1 MNPRPFRIGDRV
13 RVRRTRNTGVIVAIL
28 PLELHVE
35 LHPTWPFYRDRRVA
49 VDAREIELAPLP
61 TAHEL
66 ALRR

>member
-1 MNPRPFRIGDRV
+1 MNRDRSESV
-13 RVRRTRNTGVIVAIL
+13 TACGQAQEHRRDRRDPAARAARRA
-28 PLELHVE
+28 
-35 LHPTWPFYRDRRVA
+35 HPTWPFYRDRRVA